1 MLSKH
6 SKTALSFVDASNLAC
21 MEKKGLPDKPSPIFN
36 SREYITTQEDDMSFT
51 LFFDG
56 ACRGNPGPMAIGA
69 VLLENGK
76 KVKELCENIGR
87 GTNNIAE
94 WNALIGG
101 LKLALAHG
109 CRELEVRGDS
119 QLVIRQISGKYQVKS
134 ENLIPLFNEAKKLC
148 AKFEK
153 INFKWVEREDNSYTD
168 GLSNKALDMK
178 N

>member
-1 MLSKH
+1 LSGLCPLGIYCKIIII
-6 SKTALSFVDASNLAC
+6 SNSIKTYGAYPKKIVSLIKYRQFLIDA
-21 MEKKGLPDKPSPIFN
+21 K
-36 SREYITTQEDDMSFT
+36 YITTREDDMSFT

-76 KVKELCENIGR
+76 KVKELSENIGR

-109 CRELEVRGDS
+109 CRELEVKGDS
-119 QLVIRQISGKYQVKS
+119 QLVIRQISGKYRLKVRI
-134 ENLIPLFNEAKKLC
+134 LYRFL
-148 AKFEK
+148 
-153 INFKWVEREDNSYTD
+153 
-168 GLSNKALDMK
+168 MK
-178 N
+178 RRN